1 MEEPLDVLVLG
12 GGAAGL
18 AGALTLARSRRSVLV
33 LDAGEPRNAPA
44 AGVHA
49 FLTRDGLPPAEL
61 VRLGRAEVE
70 SYGGRIRAATAT
82 TARREGELFAV
93 DTADGDTLWARR
105 LLVATGLVDELP
117 DLPGVRELWG
127 HDVLHCPYCHGWEV
141 RDQAVAVLGAGPNSL
156 HQVKLFRQLTA
167 DLVYLRHHAPALTA
181 EEAEVL
187 AALDVPVIEE
197 EVTALETADG
207 RLSGVR
213 LADGRVIAR
222 SALVV
227 GPRFVAR
234 SGLLEDLGVEVA
246 DHPLG
251 GRYVTT
257 ADTTG
262 RTAVPGVWVA
272 GNVTD
277 LSAQVVAAA
286 AEGTMA
292 GARINADLVEE
303 DIARAV
309 ARRREGVPA

>member
-70 SYGGRIRAATAT
+70 SYGGRLRSGTAT
-82 TARREGELFAV
+82 TARREGDLFAV
-93 DTADGDTLWARR
+93 DTADGDTLHARR

-127 HDVLHCPYCHGWEV
+127 RDVIHCPYCHGYEV
-141 RDQAVAVLGAGPNSL
+141 RDRAVAVLGTGPNSL
-156 HQVKLFRQLTA
+156 HQVKLFSPLTA
-167 DLVYLRHHAPALTA
+167 DLVYLRHHGPALTA
-181 EEAEVL
+181 EEDEQL
-187 AALDVPVIEE
+187 AALDVAVIDE
-197 EVTALETADG
+197 EVTGLEIADG
-207 RLSGVR
+207 RLVGAR
-213 LADGRVIAR
+213 LADGRVVAR
-222 SALVV
+222 QALVV

-234 SGLLEDLGVEVA
+234 SAVLEDLGVEVA
-246 DHPLG
+246 DHPMG
-251 GRYVTT
+251 GRHVVT
-257 ADTTG
+257 ADATG

-292 GARINADLVEE
+292 GARLNADLVEA